1 MALITGQF
9 TAGTIATTIFTVPP
23 GPAVI
28 TVTSDTA
35 STATAFLG
43 AGTTVTSANGVPLV
57 SGGAV
62 SWAAYLGSKG
72 SPVSVITTG
81 SSAATIG
88 WVISSG
94 G

>member
-1 MALITGQF
+1 MALDTGQYV
-9 TAGTIATTIFTVPP
+9 AGTVATVIFWQPP
-23 GPAVI
+23 GPSVV

-43 AGTTVTSANGVPLV
+43 AGTAVTATSGVPLV

-62 SWAAYLGSKG
+62 SWATYPGSRG
-72 SPVSVITTG
+72 GPVSVITTG
-81 SSAATIG
+81 SSAATLG